1 MDSEEKVDLKA
12 LEKEHEKD
20 VEEQKKREQELKE
33 KIKLNVA
40 EMSRAEVEERMRKI
54 LTNPKMQR
62 WVLNTFKDATERE
75 EYGKA
80 QILLTALMKRKRE
93 LEKE

>member
-20 VEEQKKREQELKE
+20 MEEQKKREQELRE

-40 EMSRAEVEERMRKI
+40 EMGRAEVEERMRNI

-62 WVLNTFKDATERE
+62 WVLNTFKDAAERE

-93 LEKE
+93 LKKE